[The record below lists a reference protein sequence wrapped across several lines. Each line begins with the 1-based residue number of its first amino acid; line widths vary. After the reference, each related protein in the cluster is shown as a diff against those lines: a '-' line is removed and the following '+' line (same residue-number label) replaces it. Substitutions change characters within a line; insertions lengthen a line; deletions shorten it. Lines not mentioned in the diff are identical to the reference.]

1 MMMIRFAFLVFFAC
15 FCAPALTL
23 HAELLRR
30 AEPLEQQLKNVDSG
44 FLASEVQQRG
54 DARRGAIVFF
64 KSAAGC
70 VNCHSSGDQ
79 MSPLGPN
86 LAELGT
92 ELTDQYLVES
102 LLFPSRHIRKGFET
116 FTVLTVDGQVHVG
129 LIASE
134 DDDKITMRLASDLT
148 NDFVLP
154 QDEIEGIKKNDK
166 SMMPDGLIASLK
178 EQREFLDLARY
189 VIEVARG
196 GKTRAAQLRPS
207 PEELKV
213 KDDSVDLNHA
223 GIIGRFGSR
232 DFEAGKA
239 IYHGYCFDCHGSD
252 GNTPALSTARA
263 FGTEK
268 LKFGANPY
276 EMFMTLTK
284 GNGLMA
290 PMSHLTPKERYQ
302 VVHYIREAFMKG
314 NNPDYVKVTPTFL
327 QSLPKGEKNGTEIE
341 NVERDF
347 GPALASQLRRDFRS
361 VLNVKLGEIT
371 IAYNLHS
378 MDQADLWSGFLD
390 LSETQHVRPRGEGT
404 ADPDGES
411 ISELA
416 GWRWGHG
423 GTLDYSREGFLPR
436 GPIPAKWMDYRGHY
450 LHHDRVTLSYTIDG
464 REILESPT
472 IAASDVIA
480 HEFQI
485 GAGEELILC
494 VAQNADE
501 ASAVVAGDAD
511 GTTLTTDSENRL
523 VLRIPA
529 DTQSRVLQLFR
540 TAGRDQAKLKTI
552 AGSFKATADLVSLTK
567 GGPTLWPEEPK
578 TVGYRGLEQGG
589 YALDTL
595 TIPGST
601 PWNTWFRT
609 TSLDFLSD
617 GRMVLATHGGDVWI
631 VSGIDDDLLELKW
644 KRFAGGLYEPFGVK
658 VVDDQIYLT
667 CKDRL
672 TRLHDQD
679 GNGEADFYES
689 FCADID
695 VSTNFHAFNFDLQ
708 TDDDGNFYYSKSGHG
723 ADFSLPGAVFKISP
737 DGKHREVLSTGFRTP
752 NGLGSMPGGRITASD
767 NQGQWVPAS
776 KVILLKKGGFYGW
789 VPTYSIPGKW
799 APDGGNID
807 IKKVVAPE
815 SVDPPLVFIPQ
826 EVDNSSGGQIWVD
839 DKRFGPLSNHLLHT
853 SFGRGWM
860 SYLMIQDFD
869 DVSQAA
875 LVNLPFD
882 FSTGIMRGRV
892 NPVDGQVYATG
903 LQGWNGGGRIGLEE
917 KGIQRLRYTGRHYP
931 MITDASVQ
939 ADGLTLKFNFELDPK
954 VATDVNAYDVKQWNY
969 LWSKN
974 YGSKQYSVKTGEV
987 GVDDVPIESVVLDD
1001 SGTSVKLKI
1010 ANLQPADQVHVILH
1024 VRGRDGEAFKEE
1036 IYWTI
1041 NRVPDAKK

>member
-1 MMMIRFAFLVFFAC
+1 MTRFALLLLFVGFAT
-15 FCAPALTL
+15 PALTL
-23 HAELLRR
+23 QAELIRR
-30 AEPLEQQLKNVDSG
+30 AEPLEQQLKKVDLDS
-44 FLASEVQQRG
+44 LVHEVQQRG

-79 MSPLGPN
+79 SSPLGPN
-86 LAELGT
+86 LAELGAG
-92 ELTDQYLVES
+92 LSDDYLVES

-116 FTVLTVDGQVHVG
+116 FSVLTVDGQVHVG
-129 LIASE
+129 LIAAE
-134 DDDKITMRLASDLT
+134 DDDRITMRLASDLT
-148 NDFVLP
+148 HDFVLP
-154 QDEIEGIKKNDK
+154 QEEVEEVKEHDK
-166 SMMPDGLIASLK
+166 SMMPDGLLGSLK
-178 EQREFLDLARY
+178 DQREFLDLARY

-196 GKTRAAQLRPS
+196 GKTRAAELRPS
-207 PEELKV
+207 PEELAV
-213 KDDSVDLNHA
+213 KDDSVDLDHA
-223 GIIGRFGSR
+223 GIISRLGAR
-232 DFEAGKA
+232 DFAAGKA
-239 IYHGYCFDCHGSD
+239 IYHGHCFGCHGSD
-252 GNTPALSTARA
+252 GNTPSLATARA
-263 FGTEK
+263 FGTQK

-314 NNPDYVKVTPTFL
+314 NNPDYVKATPEFL
-327 QSLPKGEKNGTEIE
+327 QSLPKGTKRGAEIE
-341 NVERDF
+341 NVQRDF
-347 GPALASQLRRDFRS
+347 GPALASQLRRDFPS
-361 VLNVKLGEIT
+361 VLNVKVGETT
-371 IAYNLHS
+371 IAYDLHS
-378 MDQADLWSGFLD
+378 MDQADIWNGFLD

-404 ADPDGES
+404 ANPDGES
-411 ISELA
+411 IAELA

-423 GTLDYSREGFLPR
+423 GTLDYSRDGFLPR
-436 GPIPAKWMDYRGHY
+436 GPIPTKWMDYRGHY
-450 LHHDRVTLSYTIDG
+450 LHHDRVLLSYTIDG

-472 IAASDVIA
+472 QGGSGVIV

-485 GAGEELILC
+485 GAGEALILC
-494 VAQNADE
+494 VAQHADV
-501 ASAVVAGDAD
+501 ASAIVRGDTAKS
-511 GTTLTTDSENRL
+511 TLAVDSENRL

-529 DTQSRVLQLFR
+529 DTETRVLQLFR
-540 TAGRDQAKLKTI
+540 TAGRDQAKLKQVADAFNT
-552 AGSFKATADLVSLTK
+552 TADLVSLTQ
-567 GGPTLWPEEPK
+567 GGPALWPGEFT

-595 TIPGST
+595 TIPEST

-609 TSLDFLSD
+609 TALDFLSD
-617 GRMVLATHGGDVWI
+617 GRMVVATHGGDVWI
-631 VSGIDDDLLELKW
+631 VSGIDDAMLELKW

-658 VVDDQIYLT
+658 VVDDQIFLT

-672 TRLHDQD
+672 TRLHDRD

-689 FCADID
+689 FCADLD

-708 TDDDGNFYYSKSGHG
+708 TDEEGNFYYAKSGHG

-737 DGKHREVLSTGFRTP
+737 DGQHREVLSTGFRTP

-776 KVILLKKGGFYGW
+776 KVILLKEGGFYGW

-799 APDGGNID
+799 EPDGGKID
-807 IKKVVAPE
+807 IKKVVPPD

-839 DKRFGPLSNHLLHT
+839 DERFGPLSNHLLHT

-860 SYLMIQDFD
+860 SYLMIQEVG

-892 NPVDGQVYATG
+892 NPADGQVYATG
-903 LQGWNGGGRIGLEE
+903 LQGWNGGGRIGLAE

-939 ADGLTLKFNFELDPK
+939 ADGLTL
-954 VATDVNAYDVKQWNY
+954 
-969 LWSKN
+969 
-974 YGSKQYSVKTGEV
+974 
-987 GVDDVPIESVVLDD
+987 
-1001 SGTSVKLKI
+1001 
-1010 ANLQPADQVHVILH
+1010 
-1024 VRGRDGEAFKEE
+1024 
-1036 IYWTI
+1036 
-1041 NRVPDAKK
+1041 